1 MHGLF
6 FLETRKKR
14 FLFAALFSLVLVIS
28 LNAQAPAAPPS
39 ADADHL
45 PSVSSKIST
54 LAHRFLAAGLSTNA
68 LGGDG
73 LKPWHIKIDYT
84 MQPATT
90 GSPKPV
96 AGTVEEWHTG
106 PYQWRRDF
114 TGSLQGT
121 NGSEWSVSKLER
133 YETKNEQHYL
143 GRRLITLRVTRSVID
158 PLYQSVNIQP
168 DYLMDAARVKLD
180 PLLLTCISVVNPHQ
194 YVEETD
200 PDWLFPTMCF
210 DSDMHLRVIN
220 AGDTAVQ
227 FDDIQPFQNRA
238 VARHVKVLDHGATI
252 AEMKVTLL
260 EPWDAANANADLMK
274 PTQDAVLEPFKR
286 EPGMP
291 APIPVYE
298 VGAHIPT
305 MAGQL
310 PPRGSATI
318 RIIIQ
323 KDGSVKVDPWQAGFM
338 STSVQNIVDAV
349 KNAVSQWKYKPYI
362 VDGQLVEVEYSV
374 AYTIDGKPF
383 VPSYNRPEP
392 PTSSGPDDYSS
403 VYDYKRDP
411 AQDLEKAK
419 ADAAKARKRILVEV
433 GGTWCSWCTVMDRF
447 YAEHPAVRQLRDDN
461 FVLLKVNMSAKNENA
476 TFLGQYPKIPGYPW
490 IFILDADGKLI
501 TSKNT
506 NELEGPGVTYS
517 DKRFSDF
524 LTSAKG
530 Q

>member
-1 MHGLF
+1 M
-6 FLETRKKR
+6 
-14 FLFAALFSLVLVIS
+14 
-28 LNAQAPAAPPS
+28 
-39 ADADHL
+39 
-45 PSVSSKIST
+45 
-54 LAHRFLAAGLSTNA
+54 
-68 LGGDG
+68 
-73 LKPWHIKIDYT
+73 
-84 MQPATT
+84 
-90 GSPKPV
+90 
-96 AGTVEEWHTG
+96 
-106 PYQWRRDF
+106 
-114 TGSLQGT
+114 QGT
-121 NGSEWSVSKLER
+121 NGSEWSLSKLER
-133 YETKNEQHYL
+133 YETKNEQHFL
-143 GRRLITLRVTRSVID
+143 GRRLITLRVARPVID

-168 DYLMDAARVKLD
+168 DYAMDASRVKLD
-180 PLLLTCISVVNPHQ
+180 PLLLTCISVVNARQ
-194 YVEETD
+194 YVEDTD

-210 DSDMHLRVIN
+210 DTDNHLRVIN
-220 AGDTAVQ
+220 SGDTAVQ

-238 VARHVKVLDHGATI
+238 VARHVKVLEHGATI

-260 EPWDAANANADLMK
+260 EPWDAASTPPDLMK
-274 PTQDAVLEPFKR
+274 PTQDAAIEPFKR

-291 APIPVYE
+291 LPVSVYE
-298 VGAHIPT
+298 VGAHIPIT
-305 MAGQL
+305 AGQA
-310 PPRGSATI
+310 PPRGSLLVAVLI
-318 RIIIQ
+318 H
-323 KDGSVKVDPWQAGFM
+323 KDGSVKVERMTVNFM
-338 STSVQNIVDAV
+338 PGSIPNFTDAV
-349 KNAVSQWKYKPYI
+349 STAIEQWKFKPYL
-362 VDGQLVEVEYSV
+362 VDSQPVETEY
-374 AYTIDGKPF
+374 AIIYPIDGKPF
-383 VPSYNRPEP
+383 VPSYNRPAP

-476 TFLGQYPKIPGYPW
+476 AFLGQYPKIPGYPW

-517 DKRFSDF
+517 DKRFIDF